1 LLVKLKGEHVPVK
14 TYQDLLAWQ
23 RAMELVESVYRVT
36 AKFPRHEIFA
46 LTKQLRRAAVSVPSN
61 IAEGQ
66 GRGACDAFAYH
77 LRVALGSVQ
86 EIETQLSIGHRL
98 EYVSNAD
105 ISEVMQLADETGK
118 LLRGLLKSLAEPN
131 VQTSN

>member
-1 LLVKLKGEHVPVK
+1 
-14 TYQDLLAWQ
+14 
-23 RAMELVESVYRVT
+23 
-36 AKFPRHEIFA
+36 
-46 LTKQLRRAAVSVPSN
+46 
-61 IAEGQ
+61 
-66 GRGACDAFAYH
+66 
-77 LRVALGSVQ
+77 
-86 EIETQLSIGHRL
+86 L